1 MEILKDEELVH
12 PADALAIALER
23 ASSLLDVLGNLYN
36 GPADNFSG
44 GNGFVIHALSTASTL
59 LGDAQGALSDLHFSC
74 DLTMLDHPD
83 QGEMILPLDDEKFE
97 ADAAVVSPEPRSTF
111 AEPEA
116 SPVQLQQQE
125 QFARSY
131 LELLKKL
138 TAAEVFASEQQ
149 ALSMP
154 GQSHDL
160 LPLLRGLREEFQK
173 MHNVA

>member
-23 ASSLLDVLGNLYN
+23 ATSLLDVLGNLYN
-36 GPADNFSG
+36 APADNFSG
-44 GNGFVIHALSTASTL
+44 GNGFVIHALSTASSL
-59 LGDAQGALSDLHFSC
+59 LTDAQGALTDLHFSC

-83 QGEMILPLDDEKFE
+83 QGDIILPLGDEE
-97 ADAAVVSPEPRSTF
+97 LEPSAAATAQQPSSTF
-111 AEPEA
+111 VEPEA
-116 SPVQLQQQE
+116 SPVHLQQQE

-149 ALSMP
+149 ALSAP

>member
-1 MEILKDEELVH
+1 MRLRIISPV
-12 PADALAIALER
+12 
-23 ASSLLDVLGNLYN
+23 
-36 GPADNFSG
+36 
-44 GNGFVIHALSTASTL
+44 
-59 LGDAQGALSDLHFSC
+59 SDLHFSC

-83 QGEMILPLDDEKFE
+83 HGDMALPLDDEK
-97 ADAAVVSPEPRSTF
+97 PEPRSQVIAQQNSAIF
-111 AEPEA
+111 EEPQQTVP
-116 SPVQLQQQE
+116 SQVQQQE
-125 QFARSY
+125 QFAQSY

-149 ALSMP
+149 ALSAP